1 MFIAPRSHLPPLP
14 PIRRRVRSALRHR
27 RMPHP
32 ELGHNE
38 RPRRPVGKRDEDA
51 VKDLDFQSNE
61 SGVGL
66 LGGFLSV

>member
-1 MFIAPRSHLPPLP
+1 
-14 PIRRRVRSALRHR
+14 
-27 RMPHP
+27 MPHP

-38 RPRRPVGKRDEDA
+38 RPQRPVGKHDEDA

-66 LGGFLSV
+66 LGKFLSV